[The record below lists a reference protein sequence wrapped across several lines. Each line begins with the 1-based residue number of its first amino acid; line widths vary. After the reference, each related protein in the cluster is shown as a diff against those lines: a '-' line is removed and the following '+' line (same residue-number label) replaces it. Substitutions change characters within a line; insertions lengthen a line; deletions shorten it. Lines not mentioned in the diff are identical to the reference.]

1 MRDYALTLAKDN
13 HSPALLPMLHRCLK
27 NYRRR
32 KQLAQYLR
40 WENAALRDVG
50 LSKALI
56 RKLLGLPLS
65 VDFGLELE
73 RQHLLDTREIAASN
87 EVI

>member
-1 MRDYALTLAKDN
+1 MRDYALTLAQVN
-13 HSPALLPMLHRCLK
+13 YSTALLPMLHRCLK

-40 WENAALRDVG
+40 WENAALNDAG
-50 LSKALI
+50 LSKAMI
-56 RKLLGLPLS
+56 RKLLALPLS

-73 RQHLLDTREIAASN
+73 RLQLLASRESSRR
-87 EVI
+87 VSG